1 MFPLLAAYATIA
13 GTAASVYGQVE
24 AGKAQEE
31 QAEIRARQE
40 KMAAEA
46 RELQRRQELNKVLAA
61 NAVSMAAGGVS
72 GVTPESIALQT
83 SKDIGASE
91 QVISVSEKLKRAQ
104 IKRQGALDRGTANIQ
119 ATSTLLKSMPNLVG
133 AYDTITQDK
142 NNGETT

>member
-83 SKDIGASE
+83 SKEIGASE
-91 QVISVSEKLKRAQ
+91 QIISVSEKLKRAQ

-119 ATSTLLKSMPNLVG
+119 ATSTLLKSMPSVVG
-133 AYDTITQDK
+133 AYETITQDK
-142 NNGETT
+142 NKGY

>member
-1 MFPLLAAYATIA
+1 MFQLLAAVATIA

-91 QVISVSEKLKRAQ
+91 QIISVSEKLKRAQ

-119 ATSTLLKSMPNLVG
+119 ATSTLLKSMPSVVG
-133 AYDTITQDK
+133 AYETITQDSQ
-142 NNGETT
+142 

>member
-1 MFPLLAAYATIA
+1 MFQLLAAVATIA

-83 SKDIGASE
+83 SKEIGASE

-119 ATSTLLKSMPNLVG
+119 ATSTLLKSMPSVVD
-133 AYDTITQDK
+133 AYDTIT
-142 NNGETT
+142 

>member
-1 MFPLLAAYATIA
+1 MFQLLAAVATIA

-24 AGKAQEE
+24 SGKAQEE

-72 GVTPESIALQT
+72 GVTPESVALQT

-119 ATSTLLKSMPNLVG
+119 ATSTLLKSMPSVVD
-133 AYDTITQDK
+133 AYDTIT
-142 NNGETT
+142 

>member
-1 MFPLLAAYATIA
+1 MFPLLAAYLTIA

-24 AGKAQEE
+24 SGKAQEE

-72 GVTPESIALQT
+72 GVTPESVALQT

-119 ATSTLLKSMPNLVG
+119 ATSTLLKSMPSVVD
-133 AYDTITQDK
+133 AYDTIT
-142 NNGETT
+142 

>member
-1 MFPLLAAYATIA
+1 MFPLLAAYLTIA
-13 GTAASVYGQVE
+13 GTTASVYGQVE

-83 SKDIGASE
+83 SKEIGASE

-119 ATSTLLKSMPNLVG
+119 ATSTLLKSMPSVVG
-133 AYDTITQDK
+133 AYETITQDK
-142 NNGETT
+142 

>member
-1 MFPLLAAYATIA
+1 MFPLLAAYLTIA

-24 AGKAQEE
+24 SGKAQEE

-46 RELQRRQELNKVLAA
+46 RELKRRQELNKVLAA

-83 SKDIGASE
+83 SKDISASE

-119 ATSTLLKSMPNLVG
+119 ATSTLLKSMPSVVG
-133 AYDTITQDK
+133 AYETITQDK
-142 NNGETT
+142 E

>member
-142 NNGETT
+142 NNGKTT

>member
-1 MFPLLAAYATIA
+1 MFQLLAAVATIA
-13 GTAASVYGQVE
+13 GTAATVYGQVE
-24 AGKAQEE
+24 SGKAQEE

-72 GVTPESIALQT
+72 GVTPESVALQT

-119 ATSTLLKSMPNLVG
+119 ATSTLLKSMPSVVD
-133 AYDTITQDK
+133 AYDTIT
-142 NNGETT
+142 

>member
-1 MFPLLAAYATIA
+1 MFQLLAAVATIA

-83 SKDIGASE
+83 SKEIGASE
-91 QVISVSEKLKRAQ
+91 QVISVSEKLKRRQ
-104 IKRQGALDRGTANIQ
+104 IKRQGAMDRGTANIQ
-119 ATSTLLKSMPNLVG
+119 ATSTLLKSMPSVVD
-133 AYDTITQDK
+133 AYDTIT
-142 NNGETT
+142 

>member
-1 MFPLLAAYATIA
+1 MFPLLAAYLTIA

-31 QAEIRARQE
+31 QSEIRARQE

-83 SKDIGASE
+83 SKEIGASE
-91 QVISVSEKLKRAQ
+91 QVISVSEKLKRRQ
-104 IKRQGALDRGTANIQ
+104 IKRQGAMDRGTANIQ
-119 ATSTLLKSMPNLVG
+119 ATSTLLKSMPSVVG
-133 AYDTITQDK
+133 AYETITQDK
-142 NNGETT
+142 

>member
-1 MFPLLAAYATIA
+1 MSFFIVAAIATS
-13 GTAASVYGQVE
+13 TAVSVYGQVE
-24 AGKAQEE
+24 AGKAQQESLE
-31 QAEIRARQE
+31 RQAEEE
-40 KMAAEA
+40 KLAAEA

-119 ATSTLLKSMPNLVG
+119 ATSTLLKSMPSVVG
-133 AYDTITQDK
+133 AYETITQDK
-142 NNGETT
+142 

>member
-1 MFPLLAAYATIA
+1 MFQLLAAVATIA
-13 GTAASVYGQVE
+13 GTTASVYGQVE

-83 SKDIGASE
+83 SKEIGPSE

-119 ATSTLLKSMPNLVG
+119 ATSTLLKSMPSVVG
-133 AYDTITQDK
+133 AYETITQDK
-142 NNGETT
+142 NKGY

>member
-1 MFPLLAAYATIA
+1 MFQLLAAVATIA
-13 GTAASVYGQVE
+13 GTAASVYGQIE
-24 AGKAQEE
+24 SGKAQEE

-83 SKDIGASE
+83 SKDISASE

-119 ATSTLLKSMPNLVG
+119 ATSTLLKSMPSVVG
-133 AYDTITQDK
+133 AYETITQDK
-142 NNGETT
+142 E

>member
-1 MFPLLAAYATIA
+1 MFQLLAAVATIA

-24 AGKAQEE
+24 SGKAQEE

-61 NAVSMAAGGVS
+61 NAVSIAAGGVS
-72 GVTPESIALQT
+72 GVTPESVALQT

-119 ATSTLLKSMPNLVG
+119 ATSTLLKSMPSVVD
-133 AYDTITQDK
+133 AYETITNK
-142 NNGETT
+142 E

>member
-1 MFPLLAAYATIA
+1 MFPLLAAYLTIA

-31 QAEIRARQE
+31 QAAIRARQE

-83 SKDIGASE
+83 SKEIGASE

-104 IKRQGALDRGTANIQ
+104 IKRQGAMDRGTANIQ
-119 ATSTLLKSMPNLVG
+119 ATSTLLKSMPSVVD
-133 AYDTITQDK
+133 AYDTIT
-142 NNGETT
+142 

>member
-1 MFPLLAAYATIA
+1 MFQLLAAVATIA

-24 AGKAQEE
+24 SGKAQEE

-72 GVTPESIALQT
+72 GVTPESVALQT

-119 ATSTLLKSMPNLVG
+119 ATSTLLKSMPSVVD
-133 AYDTITQDK
+133 AYDTITNK
-142 NNGETT
+142 E

>member
-1 MFPLLAAYATIA
+1 MFQLLAAVATIA

-46 RELQRRQELNKVLAA
+46 RELKRRQELNKVLAA

-83 SKDIGASE
+83 SKDISASE

-119 ATSTLLKSMPNLVG
+119 ATSTLLKSMPSVVG
-133 AYDTITQDK
+133 AYETITK
-142 NNGETT
+142 K

>member
-1 MFPLLAAYATIA
+1 MFQLLAAVATIA

-119 ATSTLLKSMPNLVG
+119 ATSTLLKSMPSVVG
-133 AYDTITQDK
+133 AYETITQDSQ
-142 NNGETT
+142 

>member
-1 MFPLLAAYATIA
+1 MFQLLAAVATIA

-24 AGKAQEE
+24 SGKAQEE
-31 QAEIRARQE
+31 QSEIRARQE

-72 GVTPESIALQT
+72 GVTPESVALQT

-119 ATSTLLKSMPNLVG
+119 ATSTLLKSMPSVVD
-133 AYDTITQDK
+133 AYDTIT
-142 NNGETT
+142 

>member
-83 SKDIGASE
+83 SKEIGASE
-91 QVISVSEKLKRAQ
+91 QIISVSEKLKRAQ

-119 ATSTLLKSMPNLVG
+119 ATSTLLKSMPSVVG
-133 AYDTITQDK
+133 AYETITQDK
-142 NNGETT
+142 

>member
-1 MFPLLAAYATIA
+1 MFQLLAAYLTIA

-119 ATSTLLKSMPNLVG
+119 ATSTLLKSMPSVVG
-133 AYDTITQDK
+133 AYETITQDK
-142 NNGETT
+142 

>member
-1 MFPLLAAYATIA
+1 MFPLLAAYLTIA

-24 AGKAQEE
+24 SGKAQEE

-46 RELQRRQELNKVLAA
+46 RELKRRQELNKVLAA

-72 GVTPESIALQT
+72 GVTPESVALQT

-119 ATSTLLKSMPNLVG
+119 ATSTLLKSMPSVVD
-133 AYDTITQDK
+133 AYDTIT
-142 NNGETT
+142 

>member
-1 MFPLLAAYATIA
+1 MFQLLAAVATIA

-83 SKDIGASE
+83 SKDISASE

-119 ATSTLLKSMPNLVG
+119 ATSTLLKSMPSVVG
-133 AYDTITQDK
+133 AYETITK
-142 NNGETT
+142 K

>member
-1 MFPLLAAYATIA
+1 MFPLLAAYLTIA

-24 AGKAQEE
+24 SGKAQEE

-46 RELQRRQELNKVLAA
+46 RELKRRQELNKVLAA

-83 SKDIGASE
+83 SKDISASE

-119 ATSTLLKSMPNLVG
+119 ATSTLLKSMPSVVD
-133 AYDTITQDK
+133 AYDTITK
-142 NNGETT
+142 E

>member
-1 MFPLLAAYATIA
+1 MFQLLAAVATIA

-83 SKDIGASE
+83 SKEIGASE

-104 IKRQGALDRGTANIQ
+104 IKRQGAMDRGTANIQ
-119 ATSTLLKSMPNLVG
+119 ATSTLLKSMPSVVD
-133 AYDTITQDK
+133 AYDTIT
-142 NNGETT
+142 

>member
-1 MFPLLAAYATIA
+1 MFQLLAAVATIA
-13 GTAASVYGQVE
+13 GTAASVYGQIE
-24 AGKAQEE
+24 SGKAQEE

-83 SKDIGASE
+83 SKDISASE

-119 ATSTLLKSMPNLVG
+119 ATSTLLKSMPSVVD
-133 AYDTITQDK
+133 AYDTITK
-142 NNGETT
+142 K